1 MISSGSG
8 ERRVLVLEDE
18 FLIALEMEHLIES
31 CGCVVVGPVS
41 SVGGGI
47 AAVQQTELDGA
58 VLDINIRDERV
69 WPVAELLDHRGIPFV
84 FTSGYELSEIPAQF
98 RDRPLLRKPL
108 MLKGLRLA
116 LDSIGLTGC

>member
-1 MISSGSG
+1 MKSSAGG

-18 FLIALEMEHLIES
+18 FLIALETEHLIES

-41 SVGGGI
+41 SVAGGI

-58 VLDINIRDERV
+58 VLDINVRDERV
-69 WPVAELLDHRGIPFV
+69 WPVAELLDHQGIPFV
-84 FTSGYELSEIPAQF
+84 LASGYDLAEVPPQF

-108 MLKGLRLA
+108 MLNDLRLA